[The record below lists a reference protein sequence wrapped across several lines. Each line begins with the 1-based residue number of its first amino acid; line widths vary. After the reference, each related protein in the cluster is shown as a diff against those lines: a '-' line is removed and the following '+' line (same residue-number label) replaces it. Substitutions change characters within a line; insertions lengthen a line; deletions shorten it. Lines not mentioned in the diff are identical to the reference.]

1 MIFFLPFCI
10 SFCWCLASQFCRLLN
25 QFYSSPLWF
34 RETAITVSTQIRFFF
49 FCLWVRIQF
58 EFGHSRSLSLS
69 LSLSLSFSCPSLK
82 LNSKQISFKYIQF
95 KSNFTKITFPV
106 SEKIFFLADPTK
118 KPELLSAI
126 ESQKHWLSSSS
137 ASAIPVVDDE
147 NLKKERENARK
158 LFNGNTTGMIQHNNN
173 TTPHHPL
180 KIAFKPSLGPGR
192 GVDLRQPHAPR
203 GSCRGW
209 LCCWF
214 PV

>member
-1 MIFFLPFCI
+1 MPCLSILPPFKSILFKSTLIPGNGNYRLDANPFL
-10 SFCWCLASQFCRLLN
+10 LLL
-25 QFYSSPLWF
+25 PL
-34 RETAITVSTQIRFFF
+34 STNSIR
-49 FCLWVRIQF
+49 I
-58 EFGHSRSLSLS
+58 RSLTLS